1 MNETFGRYKIST
13 IITGNITIS
22 YYNETQRLFLF
33 RNFIRLM
40 KKAEYVYLHC
50 NNLDRI
56 KEVKDELLSNQYNLR
71 MYFVRASKFLETRIY
86 ELRRERRLNRRCYD
100 TLFGNFI
107 DMMPPSL
114 ILVLGREYGIYG
126 VAKEDVI
133 DTLKQKKVELDLNLI
148 VNLIKHIKYPK
159 KYIKLLGAN
168 VKRNASNDSIR
179 QGLIHRLKEID
190 YMSKNTSII
199 ACSKNIRSLPD
210 EIKLL
215 IKEFIV

>member
-1 MNETFGRYKIST
+1 
-13 IITGNITIS
+13 
-22 YYNETQRLFLF
+22 
-33 RNFIRLM
+33 
-40 KKAEYVYLHC
+40 
-50 NNLDRI
+50 
-56 KEVKDELLSNQYNLR
+56 

-133 DTLKQKKVELDLNLI
+133 DILKQNKVDLDLNLI